1 MKPRPTLS
9 LTIAL
14 LASLVAG
21 CHGSGGTSGPS
32 GEGNA
37 PGLKSIAA
45 SAMNKA
51 RHWHSDAILVN
62 LEVRNDG
69 AQSQKIF
76 EFYAPSDMS
85 GYSVT
90 TGMGPESD
98 QALNSVS
105 WGTQAIPLEF
115 PDLSEA
121 VDAMRARGMKGG
133 VGGATLTAVKLCG
146 FMTVMRWELLP
157 RNADQPDIKSYDV
170 YFYADPASGER
181 PMDWHEAD
189 DLADKSLKGDRS
201 AWASLTQAA
210 QTGDPNAATNVGYV
224 YGIGA
229 PMAPK
234 NFAQAGPWFCAAAF
248 EGSPAA
254 QFDLGLMFENG
265 WGVGPSS
272 IDTSGILYYPAA
284 VQGLPEAQLNFGAR
298 VWRVRAGSDI
308 RKAGE
313 NASQWWQK
321 ADAQG
326 LDAGNKNI
334 AAIHSWNSQQI
345 PFNMVPLIE
354 STVFIEARN
363 WNPAAKGTIAGTAA
377 DYPERFPPN
386 GWPEE

>member
-1 MKPRPTLS
+1 MKPRATIS
-9 LTIAL
+9 LTMAL
-14 LASLVAG
+14 LASVLAG
-21 CHGSGGTSGPS
+21 CHGSGETSGPS
-32 GEGNA
+32 WEGSTS
-37 PGLKSIAA
+37 GLQSIAA
-45 SAMNKA
+45 SALSKA
-51 RHWHSDAILVN
+51 RHWHSDAILVH

-69 AQSQKIF
+69 TQAQKIF

-90 TGMGPESD
+90 TGMGPEID

-121 VDAMRARGMKGG
+121 ESAMRVRGMKGG
-133 VGGATLTAVKLCG
+133 LRGGTLTAVKLCG
-146 FMTVMRWELLP
+146 LLPIMRWELLP
-157 RNADQPDIKSYDV
+157 MNADQPDIKSYDV

-189 DLADKSLKGDRS
+189 DLADKALKGDGS

-210 QTGDPNAATNVGYV
+210 QSGDPNAATNVGYV

-234 NFAQAGPWFCAAAF
+234 NHAQAGPWFCAAAF

-265 WGVGPSS
+265 WGVGPGS

-284 VQGLPEAQLNFGAR
+284 AQGLPEAQLNFGVR
-298 VWRVRAGSDI
+298 VWRVREGSE
-308 RKAGE
+308 K
-313 NASQWWQK
+313 NAEQWWQK
-321 ADAQG
+321 AAAQG

-354 STVFIEARN
+354 STAFVEARN
-363 WNPAAKGTIAGTAA
+363 WNPASKGIVADDAS
-377 DYPERFPPN
+377 DYPDRFPPN
-386 GWPEE
+386 GWPTN